1 MIVVLTDG
9 RANISLK
16 KSTDPE
22 AAAAADAPR
31 PSAQELKV
39 FFTFIVHELCCYQ
52 SLNLLVDGAL
62 SEITLQL
69 CKSHDGKSCSKTPH
83 KTCQQNMT
91 IWKNEGRL
99 MYQILNNFLNILVFC
114 RKIFLCTST
123 KLWND
128 TCKLMHT
135 RNKTIRK
142 PWLLIHENISVILIF
157 WSLTCNR
164 LSMKDEIL
172 EVAGKI
178 YKAGMSLLVIDTENK
193 FVSTGFAKEIARV
206 AQGLFSLDSL
216 IVLWSTKTWTQSH
229 HEVYSLQGNIITCR
243 MPQML

>member
-1 MIVVLTDG
+1 
-9 RANISLK
+9 
-16 KSTDPE
+16 
-22 AAAAADAPR
+22 
-31 PSAQELKV
+31 
-39 FFTFIVHELCCYQ
+39 
-52 SLNLLVDGAL
+52 
-62 SEITLQL
+62 
-69 CKSHDGKSCSKTPH
+69 
-83 KTCQQNMT
+83 
-91 IWKNEGRL
+91 
-99 MYQILNNFLNILVFC
+99 
-114 RKIFLCTST
+114 
-123 KLWND
+123 
-128 TCKLMHT
+128 MHT

-216 IVLWSTKTWTQSH
+216 IVL
-229 HEVYSLQGNIITCR
+229 
-243 MPQML
+243 